1 MSERNMAQK
10 QAPKRVNPEYN
21 EMGMT
26 QWYWRVSHRDNFKL
40 GNNTEIGTF
49 TMIDALN
56 GVTIEDDVKIGFS
69 CTILSN
75 STIDDKYAPV
85 ILKKGCKLGANSV
98 VMPGIT
104 IGEGAVVGSN
114 SFVNRD
120 IPPKEMWFGSP
131 VRFYKKLGTQK

>member
-1 MSERNMAQK
+1 VQK
-10 QAPKRVNPEYN
+10 KVPKRVSPEYD

-26 QWYWRVSHRDNFKL
+26 QWYWRVSHREKFKL

-69 CTILSN
+69 CSILSN
-75 STIDDKYAPV
+75 STIDDKHAPV
-85 ILKKGCKLGANSV
+85 ILKKGCKIGANSV

-104 IGEGAVVGSN
+104 IGEGAIVGSN

-131 VRFYKKLGTQK
+131 ARFYKKLGTEK

>member
-1 MSERNMAQK
+1 MANK
-10 QAPKRVNPEYN
+10 QEFQRVAPIYN
-21 EMGMT
+21 DIGMT
-26 QWYWRVSHRDNFKL
+26 QWYWRVSHQENFKL
-40 GNNTEIGTF
+40 GKNTEIGSF
-49 TMIDALN
+49 TMIDARY

-69 CTILSN
+69 CSILSN
-75 STIDDKYAPV
+75 STIDDKHAAV

-120 IPPKEMWFGSP
+120 IPPEEMWFGSP
-131 VRFYKKLGTQK
+131 VRFYRKLGAKK